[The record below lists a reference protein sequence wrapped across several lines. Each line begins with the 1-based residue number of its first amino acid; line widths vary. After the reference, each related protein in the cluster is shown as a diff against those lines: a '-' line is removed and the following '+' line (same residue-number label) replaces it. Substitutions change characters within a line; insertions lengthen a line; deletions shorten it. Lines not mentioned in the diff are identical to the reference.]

1 MKPLKI
7 VTEHF
12 GQHFH
17 RSIFARKF
25 RFMKII
31 TLSTFLFCSFYMPLF
46 SQTNGTL
53 QIEAS
58 PFRNAKGHMR
68 FAIYNSKATFL
79 DTKGYFAL
87 GEAAIMGQKSNTQIS
102 LPPGTY
108 AVSFLHDENDDKKME
123 YTLGIPREGFGI
135 SNLKSFPLGKP
146 AYERSLVTI
155 ETGKITYVPIKVFYF
170 F

>member
-1 MKPLKI
+1 M
-7 VTEHF
+7 TEHLDIVF
-12 GQHFH
+12 IGLSLPENIVFMKLFTL
-17 RSIFARKF
+17 SIF
-25 RFMKII
+25 
-31 TLSTFLFCSFYMPLF
+31 LFGSFYIRLF

-58 PFRNAKGHMR
+58 PFRNAKGAMR
-68 FAIYNSKATFL
+68 FAIYSNKTHFL

-87 GEAAIMGQKSNTQIS
+87 GEATIIGNKSNSSIS

-108 AVSFLHDENDDKKME
+108 AVSFLHDENNDKKME

-146 AYERSLVTI
+146 AYEKSLVTI
-155 ETGKITYVPIKVFYF
+155 ESGKTTYIPIKVFYF